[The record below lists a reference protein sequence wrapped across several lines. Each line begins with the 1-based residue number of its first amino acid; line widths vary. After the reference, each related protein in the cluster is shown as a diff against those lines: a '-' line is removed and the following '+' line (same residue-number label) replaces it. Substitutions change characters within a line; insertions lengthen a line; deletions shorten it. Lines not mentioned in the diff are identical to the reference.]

1 MNACLDFLF
10 WDHLL
15 EPNRRYQYIEREE
28 RGGRRSRDI
37 ERKLE
42 KRLHFGFSVLSCKN
56 RSYQHIERG
65 GRRVEKQR
73 Y

>member
-15 EPNRRYQYIEREE
+15 EPNRRYQYIERGE
-28 RGGRRSRDI
+28 RR
-37 ERKLE
+37 E
-42 KRLHFGFSVLSCKN
+42 
-56 RSYQHIERG
+56 
-65 GRRVEKQR
+65 EKQR